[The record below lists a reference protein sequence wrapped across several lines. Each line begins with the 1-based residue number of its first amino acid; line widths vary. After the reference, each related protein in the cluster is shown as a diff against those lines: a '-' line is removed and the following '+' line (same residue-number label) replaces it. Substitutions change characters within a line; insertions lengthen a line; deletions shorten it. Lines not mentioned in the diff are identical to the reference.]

1 MPLVRMWTVW
11 GKWLVATMLGVG
23 PRREL
28 VGRYQVRTDLVTHIY
43 VVRDWR
49 ATEEIN
55 V

>member
-1 MPLVRMWTVW
+1 MWTVW
-11 GKWLVATMLGVG
+11 GKWLVATMLG
-23 PRREL
+23 